1 MWFVM
6 GDRRMVIRIMPY
18 PPSFSRTAASTMEP
32 AMGASTWALG
42 SHRCRPYNGILTIN
56 ALCMLTTAGRWIMTG
71 LIVLSSCSG
80 YGGLGILASFVGRL
94 MQLKGAGIQ
103 LVYKIRSIGLR

>member
-1 MWFVM
+1 
-6 GDRRMVIRIMPY
+6 
-18 PPSFSRTAASTMEP
+18 
-32 AMGASTWALG
+32 
-42 SHRCRPYNGILTIN
+42 
-56 ALCMLTTAGRWIMTG
+56 MTG